1 MNVAFRLD
9 ASVVIGTGHLVRCIS
24 LAQSLQDVG
33 VRCHF
38 VLRQLGLDV
47 TWRVRA
53 AGFEV
58 HELPPPDRVP
68 NPHSHAD
75 WAGVDEVRDAA
86 ETAAVFASVQ
96 LDWVVVDHYSFSAD
110 WHSRVRAG
118 TGARIAAIDDLGDRP
133 MSVDVLV
140 DHNYSVD
147 HLAKYYG
154 RLPVSS
160 ALLAGPTYALLSS
173 GYANAPRYVY
183 HAEVRSIGIFMGGVD
198 VHNHSSM
205 ALDSCELAGF
215 RGPVE
220 VVSTAAN
227 PHLSMLR
234 QRIATRSTW
243 SLSEDLPSLTTFF
256 SRHDVQIGAG
266 GGSTWERCCIGVPT
280 LALILAENQRMVL
293 EPLSRLAV
301 LQAASQVLPTVEGL
315 ASDLVRM
322 INNSEFRRVLADNS
336 RRLVDGRGA
345 RRVADFLV
353 QTCSTSKSSVRTP
366 VIQ

>member
-9 ASVVIGTGHLVRCIS
+9 TSAVIGTGHLMRCIS

-33 VRCHF
+33 ARCHF

-47 TWRVRA
+47 TGRIRA

-68 NPHSHAD
+68 NPNSHAD
-75 WAGVDEVRDAA
+75 WAGVDEIRDAA
-86 ETAAVFASVQ
+86 ETAAVFAGMQ
-96 LDWVVVDHYSFSAD
+96 LDWIVVDHYSFTAD
-110 WHSRVRAG
+110 WHSKVRAT

-133 MSVDVLV
+133 MAVDVLV
-140 DHNYSVD
+140 DHNYNVD
-147 HLAKYYG
+147 HLTKYHG
-154 RLPVSS
+154 RLPVSA
-160 ALLAGPTYALLSS
+160 ALLAGPTYALLSP
-173 GYANAPRYVY
+173 GYADAPRYAY

-220 VVSTAAN
+220 VVSTSAN
-227 PHLSMLR
+227 PHLPMLR
-234 QRIATRSTW
+234 QRIAARSAW
-243 SLSEDLPSLTTFF
+243 GLSEDLPSLAAFF
-256 SRHDVQIGAG
+256 ARHDVQIGAG

-280 LALILAENQRMVL
+280 LALMLAENQRMVL

-301 LQAASQVLPTVEGL
+301 LQAASEVPPTTEGL
-315 ASDLVRM
+315 ASDLAQM
-322 INNSEFRRVLADNS
+322 INNSELRRALADYS

-353 QTCSTSKSSVRTP
+353 QTCSTSKSSAQTP
-366 VIQ
+366 AIQ